1 MRMRRVTAA
10 LVLLLAPG
18 AALAQSPRE
27 PSKPPGA
34 VEAVAAA
41 IAVEKELLRE
51 DLERLKRAAAGRD
64 SALERAREALLAIDA
79 LTSHPETLTPE
90 PIERA
95 RAAVVTA
102 ETERGRAIEAQLD
115 LLERLL
121 ERERRISLLEARL
134 AELTERAGE
143 AAGPLSASWDVVLM
157 PSGQRGRFAL
167 SQSGTLVTGT
177 YSLDGGWSGSLQGTL
192 VNRKVYLERIDARV
206 GRWGSL
212 EGYLA
217 SDGRTIRGT
226 WSRLELA
233 GQDGAEGQWIATRA
247 AP

>member
-1 MRMRRVTAA
+1 MRTRLAATA
-10 LVLLLAPG
+10 LVALLPLG
-18 AALAQSPRE
+18 AALAQAPRE

-41 IAVEKELLRE
+41 IAVERELLRE
-51 DLERLKRAAAGRD
+51 DLERLKRLGAGRD
-64 SALERAREALLAIDA
+64 AALEREREALLAIDA
-79 LTSHPETLTPE
+79 LTSRPEALTPE
-90 PIERA
+90 SIERA
-95 RAAVVTA
+95 RAALLAA
-102 ETERGRAIEAQLD
+102 ETERGRAIDAQLA
-115 LLERLL
+115 LLERVL
-121 ERERRISLLEARL
+121 ERGRRVSLLEGRL
-134 AELTERAGE
+134 ADLTERAGE
-143 AAGPLSASWDVVLM
+143 AAGPLSASWDVAFM
-157 PSGQRGRFAL
+157 PSGQKGRFAL

-177 YSLDGGWSGSLQGTL
+177 YSLDGGWTGSLQGTL